1 MVKKCYYGDESLIL
15 AWDRIKV
22 CQIPLFIT
30 TMRLNQVK
38 IAGRYHL
45 EVVATLALRFTSSCE
60 KMKFS
65 VMDFSV
71 NMIKS
76 AVSCEF
82 GYTLTEEILNGK
94 LDFSCSASWQ
104 LTID

>member
-1 MVKKCYYGDESLIL
+1 M
-15 AWDRIKV
+15 
-22 CQIPLFIT
+22 
-30 TMRLNQVK
+30 K
-38 IAGRYHL
+38 IAGRCHL
-45 EVVATLALRFTSSCE
+45 KVVATLTLRFTSSYE

-65 VMDFSV
+65 IMDVLV

-104 LTID
+104 LTMTKVLNTFFKHLITHYLEADMEK

>member
-1 MVKKCYYGDESLIL
+1 M
-15 AWDRIKV
+15 
-22 CQIPLFIT
+22 
-30 TMRLNQVK
+30 K

-45 EVVATLALRFTSSCE
+45 EVVATL
-60 KMKFS
+60 KFS
-65 VMDFSV
+65 IMDFLV

-104 LTID
+104 LTMTKVLNTFFKHLITHDLEADMEK